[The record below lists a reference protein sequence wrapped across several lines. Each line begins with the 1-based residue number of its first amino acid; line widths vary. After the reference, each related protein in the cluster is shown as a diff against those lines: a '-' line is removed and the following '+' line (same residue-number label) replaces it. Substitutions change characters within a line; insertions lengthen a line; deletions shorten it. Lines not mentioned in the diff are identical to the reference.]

1 MGGPLPSELQFEGPA
16 ESRSRVPPPGLQRW
30 TGRAQ
35 LGSGCSVPGSSQGP
49 TRLPDMGRGL
59 EHGYSPAPSS
69 ASAFIRERR
78 QPPGADTLTPPSCT
92 CFLFLPPQRFLG
104 KEHGLPRQ
112 LHPEVRPGPLPGS
125 SCWMVISR
133 SSQSLSAS
141 LPLTSQSGSPSVVC
155 SCQTHTIIH
164 MVTAQLIKIK

>member
-69 ASAFIRERR
+69 ASVVSPRARTPSPPRAAPVSSFSLLRGSWERST
-78 QPPGADTLTPPSCT
+78 GSLVSCT
-92 CFLFLPPQRFLG
+92 QKSGRGRCRGAPAGWSFLAV
-104 KEHGLPRQ
+104 PRASV
-112 LHPEVRPGPLPGS
+112 HH
-125 SCWMVISR
+125 CH
-133 SSQSLSAS
+133 S
-141 LPLTSQSGSPSVVC
+141 LPKAGLLLWCAAARLTQSYTWSQPS
-155 SCQTHTIIH
+155 
-164 MVTAQLIKIK
+164 